1 MDDSYITE
9 RRSQAKSQVRA
20 LVLDCLHVHYSAHR
34 SLARRRCTLQ
44 DAVDGMKKGVE
55 HFGSGLMKGVTGL
68 VTNPYKEG
76 KKGGAA
82 GRTLKEPFLSKC
94 VLM

>member
-1 MDDSYITE
+1 
-9 RRSQAKSQVRA
+9 
-20 LVLDCLHVHYSAHR
+20 
-34 SLARRRCTLQ
+34 LQ